1 MRGPIEVPH
10 HAVLALA
17 FRSASSFSIM
27 ATRASNSL
35 EAMGRYSYFPHQSR
49 SAVTGQTA

>member
-1 MRGPIEVPH
+1 MRNPIEARH
-10 HAVLALA
+10 NAGLALA

-27 ATRASNSL
+27 ATRASNSV
-35 EAMGRYSYFPHQSR
+35 EAMGRSSYLPHQSL